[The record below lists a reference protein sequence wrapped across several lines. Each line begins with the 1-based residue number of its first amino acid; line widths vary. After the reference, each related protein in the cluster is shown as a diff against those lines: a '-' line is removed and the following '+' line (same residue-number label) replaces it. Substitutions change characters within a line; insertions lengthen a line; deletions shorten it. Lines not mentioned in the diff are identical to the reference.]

1 MTAAKQKIDSHSS
14 PTSCTSFESSRSSI
28 ASNNYQLCMENY
40 NQHQMNEKLQWTST
54 MDFNFITTYVEWK
67 QTKKWDNHK
76 TNDQNYDMLAT
87 CLREQ
92 FEMQV
97 TGGQCQ
103 SRMYRFRKKWNV
115 FANLRGLSSKTETGI
130 GWDEENN
137 CFTASDEHWAQ
148 MEAVNKEYKD
158 FKLAG
163 SCFLYDLY
171 TPTTL
176 GKTATGSYAQSAK
189 QPVPEGEHRRP
200 VVQKPQKS
208 KGKAA
213 ASSSAASDYQQYPW
227 EGEDVYYIPPVPGA
241 SSGKRPA
248 SSLGT
253 PGDREGSR
261 GAKSTKSSSDR
272 KRLDDAISKIS
283 RVTTAS
289 HEFNQ
294 SRYEEEAEY
303 SVPVVQDMVKNMQLP
318 KSVKLKATMYFAER
332 RNAGQR
338 CAFVRF
344 DDAERYDYIELIM
357 EELRYGKPPQ

>member
-1 MTAAKQKIDSHSS
+1 
-14 PTSCTSFESSRSSI
+14 
-28 ASNNYQLCMENY
+28 
-40 NQHQMNEKLQWTST
+40 MNEKLQWTST

-97 TGGQCQ
+97 IGGQCQ

-115 FANLRGLSSKTETGI
+115 FANLRGLSSKAETGI

-137 CFTASDEHWAQ
+137 CFTASDEHWVQ

-158 FKLAG
+158 FKLAR

-189 QPVPEGEHRRP
+189 QP
-200 VVQKPQKS
+200 
-208 KGKAA
+208 
-213 ASSSAASDYQQYPW
+213 QYPW
-227 EGEDVYYIPPVPGA
+227 EGKDVYYVPPVPGA
-241 SSGKRPA
+241 SSGKCPA

-272 KRLDDAISKIS
+272 ERLDDAISKIS

-294 SRYEEEAEY
+294 SRYEEEAQY
-303 SVPVVQDMVKNMQLP
+303 SVPVVQNMVKNMQLL
-318 KSVKLKATMYFAER
+318 KLVKLKVTMYYAER

-338 CAFVRF
+338 CAFVCF
-344 DDAERYDYIELIM
+344 DDAERNDYIELIM
-357 EELRYGKPPQ
+357 EEFRYGKPPQ